1 MPLHRTTAAAPRT
14 TLALFLLALSLLAL
28 PLLAPATS
36 AHAQGAA
43 FEVSIN
49 KARLLRLD
57 TPFSHAAI
65 GNPEIADLVPMTDR
79 SVHVVG
85 KTPGATTLS
94 LYDRAKQLITVHELV
109 VTADVDGLK
118 RKLHELMLDQPV
130 EVRAVGGAIVLS
142 GTVTNTEQAGRALAL
157 AEHFAPKKVTN
168 LLRVGGSQQV
178 MLAVRV
184 AEVSRS
190 VARELGVKPSFTSGD
205 FTFATLDPL
214 DLGRFAAARLVTS
227 GAWGTLDMLF
237 DALEEKGVVK
247 MLAEPNLIALS
258 GDTAN
263 FLAGG
268 EFPIPVAQG
277 ATGGGIAITV
287 EFKKFG
293 VGLAFTPTV
302 LGDGLINLVVSP
314 EVSQIDRTNAVTLSG
329 FSIPGLATR
338 RATTTVE
345 LRAGQSFAIAGL
357 LQNDF
362 QDQVRQLPGIGE
374 IPVLGALFRSSEFQR
389 RETELVIIVTPHL
402 VRPVM
407 AGALAAPTDGFLP
420 PSDADLFLM
429 GRVVSPRSGALIPP
443 LPPGASLTGRYG
455 YLVP

>member
-1 MPLHRTTAAAPRT
+1 MFTALRHA
-14 TLALFLLALSLLAL
+14 LVLVLLFLVL
-28 PLLAPATS
+28 PAHGQDPAI
-36 AHAQGAA
+36 
-43 FEVSIN
+43 EVAID
-49 KARLLRLD
+49 KARLLRVP
-57 TPFSHAAI
+57 TPFAHVAV
-65 GNPEIADLVPMTDR
+65 GNPAIADVVPMTDR
-79 SVHVVG
+79 AVQVLG
-85 KTPGATTLS
+85 KATGATTLS
-94 LYDRAKQLITVHELV
+94 LFDRGKQLVAVHELV

-118 RKLHELMLDQPV
+118 RRLHELMPDQPV
-130 EVRAVGGAIVLS
+130 EVRAVGGAVVLS
-142 GTVTNTEQAGRALAL
+142 GTVSSAEQAGRALAL

-168 LLRVGGSQQV
+168 MLRVGGSQQV

-190 VARELGVKPSFTSGD
+190 VARELGVKPGFTGGD
-205 FTFATLDPL
+205 FNFATLDPL
-214 DLGRFAAARLVTS
+214 DLGRFATAELLTTS
-227 GAWGTLDMLF
+227 SWGTLDLLF
-237 DALEEKGVVK
+237 DALEEKGMVK
-247 MLAEPNLIALS
+247 VLAEPNLIALS

-268 EFPIPVAQG
+268 EFPIPVAQAAAG
-277 ATGGGIAITV
+277 AGIAITV

-314 EVSQIDRTNAVTLSG
+314 EVSQIDRTNAVALTG
-329 FSIPGLATR
+329 FSIPGLTTR

-362 QDQVRQLPGIGE
+362 QDQVRQIPGIGD
-374 IPVLGALFRSSEFQR
+374 IPILGALFRSSEFQR

-402 VRPVM
+402 VRPVA
-407 AGALAAPTDGFLP
+407 AGTLAAPTDGFLP
-420 PSDADLFLM
+420 PTDADLFLM
-429 GRVVSPRSGALIPP
+429 GRVAGPATGGTAPDL
-443 LPPGASLTGRYG
+443 AGRYG